1 MTSTSNMKTSH
12 IIAVLNICKR
22 GDVLFLRKLLSS
34 NCNFNE
40 VKDRKGRNALHYCA
54 ETDDGPSGQAKPGG
68 RLACA
73 EIILDSEFK
82 LQNQSDN
89 DGYLPFHHAVI
100 HGNIPFAKLLLSHGM
115 DANTLVNP
123 PITNEAM
130 EKEGNIT
137 VSGRSALH
145 LAVIYANYEML
156 DFLLSG
162 SFEDDKGT
170 THQFTVDVGI
180 QDAQSATALHYAV
193 QLPEGISTS
202 IIKCLVERSDI
213 DINCVDARGR
223 TPLIWAATIGAS
235 FSTSILLELGAD
247 PCKAEKSGL
256 TALHCASSRGHT
268 PTVQT
273 IIKYLDESQ
282 MDKEERGRTLDAQD
296 SDGCPPLF
304 YSITMGHFTVTKEL
318 LVAGADPKATDSRG
332 RGPFHYTSRTAANTV
347 ADVINLLL
355 EYGADPT
362 KVNVVDDTVL
372 HEACANS
379 NKECV
384 ARLLQIDGIADSLI
398 EQKNSSSQ
406 TPLQIATHQAL
417 RTKEETSSPNAAVEI
432 CQLLV
437 EAGANVGADDESG
450 TSPLSVVRSCLRNAP
465 NYRTALELERIFNST
480 ATRKR
485 VANASKASKSQ
496 ESTALTE
503 SSHDISEVSSLS
515 FDGSIR
521 ESEGVCKS
529 TSECIDTILPEENI
543 KDRSGSITSSDRS
556 KSRKDTSEVRLCAD
570 QQVDKTAS
578 HEDLTNALDELL
590 TQNAAKSGTSC
601 ATSQSRESHSDKS
614 SRHSSSSDL
623 PSQTSPIPM
632 AGGSR
637 FNSAVSNGTR
647 IESLTDVANKTQSTS
662 RLASQPSK
670 HSISTRKRSTSQPIN
685 GDQPS
690 ALVIDSRRP
699 STSQCTEPLSFDS
712 TVSMT
717 TNGDKR
723 KASSKSTRSKSSRS
737 ATASE
742 KTLTSKIG
750 KHTSTRQAP
759 PRKKGGVSSRR
770 STVVSTGKPSKA
782 PPHRVSDDFSAA
794 TATQTR
800 RSPSCQPRKR
810 AKQPPSPTAPVRSAP
825 LKAQHLPA
833 WTQTSFESSHSGK
846 RSRPTLS
853 SDRINDL
860 AKPRRRPRSCD
871 FHRKTTDLEGKQK
884 LPQPTITPYLM
895 PVSRWPKTMASMLLM
910 GEVSP
915 LYCAQT
921 LNVTGQ
927 AKPRKR
933 ITNSVAS
940 KNAATERVRSAMEAR
955 VQLSMAEKD
964 FVKLAAQVLDQYDTL
979 LIERQRLARTR
990 TTQQVGDKY

>member
-1 MTSTSNMKTSH
+1 MTSAPNMKASH

-22 GDVLFLRKLLSS
+22 GDVVFLRKLLSS
-34 NCNFNE
+34 NCNFDE
-40 VKDRKGRNALHYCA
+40 VRDRKGRNALHYCA

-73 EIILDSEFK
+73 EILLESEFK
-82 LQNQSDN
+82 LQNQPDN
-89 DGYLPFHHAVI
+89 DGYLPFHHTVI
-100 HGNIPFAKLLLSHGM
+100 HGNIPLAKLLLSHGV
-115 DANTLVNP
+115 DANALVSP
-123 PITNEAM
+123 PTTNEEI
-130 EKEGNIT
+130 EKEGDIT

-162 SFEDDKGT
+162 SFEDAKGI
-170 THQFTVDVGI
+170 THQFTMDVGI

-202 IIKCLVERSDI
+202 IIKCIVERSNI

-268 PTVQT
+268 STVQT
-273 IIKYLDESQ
+273 ITKYLDDSQ
-282 MDKEERGRTLDAQD
+282 MDKEERGRVLNAQD
-296 SDGCPPLF
+296 TDGCPPLF
-304 YSITMGHFTVTKEL
+304 YSITMGHLSVTKKL

-332 RGPFHYTSRTAANTV
+332 RGPFHYTSRAASNTV
-347 ADVINLLL
+347 DDVINLLL

-362 KVNVVDDTVL
+362 KVNVVNDTAL

-384 ARLLQIDGIADSLI
+384 VRLLQIDAVADSLI
-398 EQKNSSSQ
+398 NQKNSSSQ

-417 RTKEETSSPNAAVEI
+417 RTKEQGSSSNGAVEI

-437 EAGANVGADDESG
+437 EAGANVGADDENG

-465 NYRTALELERIFNST
+465 NYLPALELERIFNGTT
-480 ATRKR
+480 AKKR
-485 VANASKASKSQ
+485 ITSAPKASESQ
-496 ESTALTE
+496 GSTGMIET
-503 SSHDISEVSSLS
+503 SHDISEVSSLS
-515 FDGSIR
+515 LDQSTR
-521 ESEGVCKS
+521 ESDVCKS
-529 TSECIDTILPEENI
+529 TSEFIDTILPEEKI
-543 KDRSGSITSSDRS
+543 KDRSSSIRSSNGS
-556 KSRKDTSEVRLCAD
+556 KSRKDTGQVRLCAD
-570 QQVDKTAS
+570 QEVDKTAS
-578 HEDLTNALDELL
+578 HEDLTDAFDESL
-590 TQNAAKSGTSC
+590 TRIVTKSETSC
-601 ATSQSRESHSDKS
+601 ATSKPKGSHSDKS
-614 SRHSSSSDL
+614 PRHSSSSDL
-623 PSQTSPIPM
+623 PSQASSVPM

-637 FNSAVSNGTR
+637 LNSAVSNRTR
-647 IESLTDVANKTQSTS
+647 IESLKDVANKTQSTS
-662 RLASQPSK
+662 RLVSQPSK
-670 HSISTRKRSTSQPIN
+670 HSIATRKRSISQPIN
-685 GDQPS
+685 GGQPS
-690 ALVIDSRRP
+690 TLAIDSRRP

-712 TVSMT
+712 TASMT
-717 TNGDKR
+717 TNSDKR

-737 ATASE
+737 ASASE
-742 KTLTSKIG
+742 KTLTSKID
-750 KHTSTRQAP
+750 KYPPPQQAP
-759 PRKKGGVSSRR
+759 PRRGNGADSRR
-770 STVVSTGKPSKA
+770 CTVVSTGTSSKVSL
-782 PPHRVSDDFSAA
+782 HRVADDYSTA
-794 TATQTR
+794 TAMQTR
-800 RSPSCQPRKR
+800 RSSSCQPQER
-810 AKQPPSPTAPVRSAP
+810 ATQPLSPTTPARSAP
-825 LKAQHLPA
+825 KKAQHLPA
-833 WTQTSFESSHSGK
+833 WTQTSFESTHSSK
-846 RSRPTLS
+846 RSRPTPR
-853 SDRINDL
+853 SDRINEL
-860 AKPRRRPRSCD
+860 AKLRRRPRSCD
-871 FHRKTTDLEGKQK
+871 FQRKITDLEGKQK

-921 LNVTGQ
+921 LNVLGQ
-927 AKPRKR
+927 AKSRKR
-933 ITNSVAS
+933 IPNSVAS
-940 KNAATERVRSAMEAR
+940 KNAATGRVRSAMEAR

-990 TTQQVGDKY
+990 TTQQAGDKY